1 MTEWEVALGP
11 LKAAYAAWHDS
22 KGKSIDT
29 WVELIAAD
37 RVDFRSLANGMHGV
51 PWART
56 YANRDGVRA
65 YLSGLTAQFQ
75 MEHFTLERFVCQ
87 DDTIVAITTT
97 AWRNTKNGK
106 RIDTPKID
114 VWRFKD
120 GKAIAFH
127 EYYDTANIAA
137 AAAD

>member
-1 MTEWEVALGP
+1 MAEWETAFDK

-22 KGKSIDT
+22 KGASIDA
-29 WVELIAAD
+29 WVDLVDEDGI
-37 RVDFRSLANGMHGV
+37 DFRSLANGMHGV
-51 PWART
+51 PWARSC
-56 YANRDGVRA
+56 ACRDEVRG
-65 YLSGLTAQFQ
+65 YLAGLTQQFA

-87 DDTIVAITTT
+87 DDTIVAITHT
-97 AWRNTKNGK
+97 AWRNRASGK

-120 GKAIAFH
+120 GKAVAFH

-137 AAAD
+137 AAAP